1 MLSTV
6 IKSVLFL
13 VALFWRSSRSSH
25 ARVSRIWYVTKRDPL
40 GALVAGLD
48 DLWRYYKFLLHNEEA
63 GVVLVSAAVVGAR
76 SDRDALS
83 TCKSVNAI
91 RTDLVCAN
99 QNR

>member
-1 MLSTV
+1 MMLSTV

-13 VALFWRSSRSSH
+13 VALLWRSSRSSH
-25 ARVSRIWYVTKRDPL
+25 ARVGRIWYVTKRDPL

-48 DLWRYYKFLLHNEEA
+48 DLWRYYKFLLHDEEA

-83 TCKSVNAI
+83 TCKSVDAI

-99 QNR
+99 